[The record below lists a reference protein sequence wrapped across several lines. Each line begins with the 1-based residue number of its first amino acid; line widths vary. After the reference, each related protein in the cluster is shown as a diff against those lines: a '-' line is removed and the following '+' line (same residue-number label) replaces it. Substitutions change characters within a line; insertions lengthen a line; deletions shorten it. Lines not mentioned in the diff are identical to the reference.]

1 VSRFFS
7 VVCHELLMSIR
18 RPGLWVG
25 YGLLIAFYIVT
36 SILPIVPWSTVEVIP
51 SEQVWPEA
59 GLTVF
64 MFNIFFP
71 LLAGILSADRLQRDF
86 RGGVRELQR
95 STPLSTGAYIL
106 AKYLGVLLSVLAPV
120 FALVLI
126 NTVLMIAMGIAPAE
140 FALPSLLAFVLI
152 AVPSHAFVVAFS
164 LACPLVI
171 PLRVY
176 QVLFTGYWFWGNLLS
191 PQAFPTISHTIL
203 NAVGQI
209 PLQVVFHE
217 FQGSTHPLDKGYT
230 PLDAVLNP
238 LVLAACIIAVF
249 FVLFNYIRRQEA
261 GA

>member
-7 VVCHELLMSIR
+7 VVRHEMLMSIR

-36 SILPIVPWSTVEVIP
+36 SILPIVPWSTIEAIP
-51 SEQVWPEA
+51 PEKIWSEA
-59 GLTVF
+59 GLGVF

-95 STPLSTGAYIL
+95 STPLGIGAYIL
-106 AKYLGVLLSVLAPV
+106 AKYLGVLLSVLAPI
-120 FALVLI
+120 LTMVLI
-126 NTVLMIAMGIAPAE
+126 NTVLMIVMGIAPVE
-140 FALPSLLAFVLI
+140 FALPSLLAFMLI

-164 LACPLVI
+164 LACPLVV

-191 PQAFPTISHTIL
+191 PKAFPTISHTLL

-230 PLDAVLNP
+230 SLDAILNP
-238 LVLAACIIAVF
+238 LVLAACIAAAL
-249 FVLFNYIRRQEA
+249 FVLYQYIRRQETHA
-261 GA
+261 